1 MHFLL
6 PYMVD
11 LFSFVREHCAVLLD
25 VIIFD
30 SSISICRK
38 T

>member
-11 LFSFVREHCAVLLD
+11 LLSFGRENCAVLLD
-25 VIIFD
+25 VIILIPPFHL
-30 SSISICRK
+30 
-38 T
+38 